1 MTKRSPQ
8 PAWHGRPNGAELVI
22 TRPSATATTELA
34 RAELTATKLSHE
46 TPRLWRDR
54 GAELAG
60 RVVVLSHQ
68 GAPSLPSG
76 GTFTPYLAKHIR
88 RGAGGYAPLDLPGLG
103 PVYAQAA
110 PVPPGWR
117 MHVNEDPLYLKLL
130 GHGKPPWIC
139 WSDLS
144 HAQRRLV
151 AETLTEQQRIA
162 FRPERTRAKNLRTRM
177 AHFDL
182 DCLAWLMEDDEGR
195 TVPVPPNEDLYPTR
209 EQAMEAAHQR
219 WAYPGRQ
226 EGAKRRAGVR
236 PRAARQ
242 DGT

>member
-1 MTKRSPQ
+1 M
-8 PAWHGRPNGAELVI
+8 
-22 TRPSATATTELA
+22 LA
-34 RAELTATKLSHE
+34 RADLATTKLSHG

-60 RVVVLSHQ
+60 RVVVHSDQ
-68 GAPSLPSG
+68 GALSLPSVPSAAS
-76 GTFTPYLAKHIR
+76 FTPYLAKHIP
-88 RGAGGYAPLDLPGLG
+88 RGPGGYALLDLPGLG

-144 HAQRRLV
+144 HAQRLLM

-162 FRPERTRAKNLRTRM
+162 FRPERTRAKYLRTRM
-177 AHFDL
+177 VQFNL
-182 DCLAWLMEDDEGR
+182 DCLSWMMVDDEGR
-195 TVPVPPNEDLYPTR
+195 TVPVPLEEDLYPTP
-209 EQAMEAAHQR
+209 EAAMEAARQR

-226 EGAKRRAGVR
+226 EGTKRRAGVR
-236 PRAARQ
+236 PRAVADR
-242 DGT
+242 T